1 MTDSVLHLRGITRDF
16 QLGAQT
22 VYVLKGIDL
31 DIERGAYVA
40 LMGPSGSGKSTLMN
54 ILGCLDTPTAGTYV
68 LAGRDVSRMAE
79 AELAA
84 VRNQEIGFVFQT
96 FNLIPRQTALDNV
109 ALPLVYAG
117 IGKEERL
124 DRAADVLRSVGLG
137 DRMDHR
143 PNQLSGGQR
152 QRVAIARALVNKP
165 SLILADEPTGNLDST
180 TSEEIMRLFD
190 DIHQAG
196 NTLVVVTHEEDIAQR
211 AKRIIR
217 LRDGIVAN

>member
-1 MTDSVLHLRGITRDF
+1 
-16 QLGAQT
+16 
-22 VYVLKGIDL
+22 
-31 DIERGAYVA
+31 
-40 LMGPSGSGKSTLMN
+40 
-54 ILGCLDTPTAGTYV
+54 
-68 LAGRDVSRMAE
+68 MAE

-84 VRNQEIGFVFQT
+84 VLNQEIGFVFQT